1 MLVAQP
7 SFFVYRMVVE
17 HPQTLSIVP
26 EPLPHVLFYVES
38 SHEQLYKK
46 SLMEHG
52 NGMVPAPIL
61 AQRFEHNWER
71 DVGRYPSRVV
81 TTTFAEVCM
90 KLEFVAE
97 EFSRDVDVFTTD

>member
-1 MLVAQP
+1 
-7 SFFVYRMVVE
+7 
-17 HPQTLSIVP
+17 
-26 EPLPHVLFYVES
+26 
-38 SHEQLYKK
+38 
-46 SLMEHG
+46 
-52 NGMVPAPIL
+52 MVPAPIL